1 MDTDRLLNEKMAEI
15 REQVIERKLKKLGRR
30 IKLVFISWI
39 VSIIA
44 LILTLDFA
52 SITNQY
58 TSYLITILMIFVG
71 SIPSVLIIYLLF
83 KRVKRLVR

>member
-1 MDTDRLLNEKMAEI
+1 MTTDRVLNEKMAEI
-15 REQVIERKLKKLGRR
+15 REQVIERKLQKLGRR

-39 VSIIA
+39 ISIIA
-44 LILTLDFA
+44 LILTLHFA

-71 SIPSVLIIYLLF
+71 AIPSVLIIYLLF
-83 KRVKRLVR
+83 KRVTRLVR